1 MKKIIAILLIQFL
14 LITPALANISTIKI
28 SSNNNFEKTS
38 NINKTL
44 VTRKEIFNYYA
55 HVFREHTPASYKY
68 INLEYT
74 DVAKWTKLYDSL
86 QILVYY
92 NLIDNRKARIYPRGN
107 LTAFGLYTLS
117 EKVLWVELLKYINE
131 TDLKTR
137 QGSMNDLI
145 FITSRFNK
153 EVKIL
158 KNNWDSKLI
167 NEKKEVFQ
175 DVYKV
180 LTTQH
185 YKKDQY
191 TEVELL
197 DKAIDWLTQWTNDKH
212 TTYFPATENKDFQ
225 DSLNGEFEWIW
236 AYVEMEKPG
245 KFMIISPITD
255 SPAYKA
261 GLKWGD
267 QVIKVD
273 WIEIL
278 QENSAKEVISWI
290 KWKKWTPVLFTINR
304 KGKELEL
311 EVIRDKIIIK
321 DITTELINTNTFL
334 ITIKAFWPN
343 VSENFRLALEELS
356 EKKHVRKIII
366 DLRNNWGGYLD
377 QVADMLSYIVPE
389 GEKTAVIKYLKW
401 NQDYISSWYELI
413 DFSKYKIVLLQNS
426 GTASAS
432 EILSGTIKD
441 YFPESVSIWEQSYG
455 KWSVQRIKQ
464 YKDDSLLKYTIA
476 RWYTWWTETSI
487 DLIWLTPDILLEFD
501 SETYKKYERDNQLIK
516 AIKLR

>member
-1 MKKIIAILLIQFL
+1 
-14 LITPALANISTIKI
+14 
-28 SSNNNFEKTS
+28 
-38 NINKTL
+38 
-44 VTRKEIFNYYA
+44 
-55 HVFREHTPASYKY
+55 
-68 INLEYT
+68 
-74 DVAKWTKLYDSL
+74 
-86 QILVYY
+86 LVYY
-92 NLIDNRKARIYPRGN
+92 NLIDNKEARIYPRKN
-107 LTAFGLYTLS
+107 LAAFWLYTLS
-117 EKVLWVELLKYINE
+117 EKVLWIELLKYKNE

-137 QGSMNDLI
+137 YGSMNDLI

-158 KNNWDSKLI
+158 KTNWDSKSI

-185 YKKDQY
+185 YKKDNY

-197 DKAIDWLTQWTNDKH
+197 DKAIEWLTLWTSDKH
-212 TTYFPATENKDFQ
+212 TTYFPPTEKEDFQ
-225 DSLNGEFEWIW
+225 DTLNWEFEWIW

-261 GLKWGD
+261 GLKWWD
-267 QVIKVD
+267 QVTKVD

-278 QENSAKEVISWI
+278 PENWAKEVISWI
-290 KWKKWTPVLFTINR
+290 KWKKWTPVLLTINR
-304 KGKELEL
+304 KWKELEI

-321 DITTELINTNTFL
+321 DITTELVNTNTFL

-343 VSENFRLALEELS
+343 VSENFRIALEELS

-377 QVADMLSYIVPE
+377 QVADMLSYVVPE
-389 GEKTAVIKYLKW
+389 WEKTAVIKYLKW
-401 NQDYISSWYELI
+401 NQDYISAWYELI
-413 DFSKYKIVLLQNS
+413 DFSEYKIVILQNS

-432 EILSGTIKD
+432 EILAGTIKD

-455 KWSVQRIKQ
+455 KWSVQRMKQ
-464 YKDDSLLKYTIA
+464 YKDGSLLKYTIA

-487 DLIWLTPDILLEFD
+487 DGIWLTPDILLEFD
-501 SETYKKYERDNQLIK
+501 SENYKKYERDNQLIK

>member
-1 MKKIIAILLIQFL
+1 
-14 LITPALANISTIKI
+14 
-28 SSNNNFEKTS
+28 
-38 NINKTL
+38 
-44 VTRKEIFNYYA
+44 
-55 HVFREHTPASYKY
+55 
-68 INLEYT
+68 
-74 DVAKWTKLYDSL
+74 L

-92 NLIDNRKARIYPRGN
+92 NLIDNKDARIYPRKN
-107 LTAFGLYTLS
+107 LAAFGLYTLS
-117 EKVLWVELLKYINE
+117 EKVLWIELLKYKNE

-137 QGSMNDLI
+137 QGNMNDLI

-153 EVKIL
+153 EIKIL
-158 KNNWDSKLI
+158 KTNWDSKSI

-185 YKKDQY
+185 YKKDSY

-197 DKAIDWLTQWTNDKH
+197 DKAIEWLTLWTSDKH
-212 TTYFPATENKDFQ
+212 TTYFPPTEKEDFQ
-225 DSLNGEFEWIW
+225 DTLNWEFEWIW

-261 GLKWGD
+261 GLKWWD
-267 QVIKVD
+267 QVTKVD

-278 QENSAKEVISWI
+278 PENWAKEVISWI
-290 KWKKWTPVLFTINR
+290 KWKKWTPVLLTINR
-304 KGKELEL
+304 KWKELEI

-321 DITTELINTNTFL
+321 DITTELVNTNTFL

-343 VSENFRLALEELS
+343 VSENFRIALEELS

-377 QVADMLSYIVPE
+377 QVADMLSYVVPE

-401 NQDYISSWYELI
+401 NQDYISAWYELI
-413 DFSKYKIVLLQNS
+413 DFSEYKIVILQNS

-432 EILSGTIKD
+432 EILAGTIKD

-455 KWSVQRIKQ
+455 KWSVQRMKQ
-464 YKDDSLLKYTIA
+464 YNDGSLLKYTIA

-487 DLIWLTPDILLEFD
+487 DGIWLTPDILLEFD
-501 SETYKKYERDNQLIK
+501 SENYNKYEKDNQLIK